1 MQSIKCGL
9 FSSMF
14 RSDVCVCVG
23 HNRGPTKTTE
33 PIEMPFGAAAWT
45 RMRPQNHALGG
56 GPGSPGKEQFFDYLP
71 AHIVKCISDAR
82 SILSASF
89 GR

>member
-9 FSSMF
+9 FLSMF

-45 RMRPQNHALGG
+45 GMRPQNHALGG
-56 GPGSPGKEQFFDYLP
+56 GAGIPWEGAVF
-71 AHIVKCISDAR
+71 
-82 SILSASF
+82 
-89 GR
+89 

>member
-1 MQSIKCGL
+1 
-9 FSSMF
+9 MF

-45 RMRPQNHALGG
+45 GMRLQNHALGG
-56 GPGSPGKEQFFDYLP
+56 GAGIPWEGALF
-71 AHIVKCISDAR
+71 
-82 SILSASF
+82 
-89 GR
+89 